1 MGIWLP
7 DENTKLYFKGG
18 RKMKVMGFT
27 RNKSDQGS
35 AVTRIL
41 SRVTLLVVLFLVIVT
56 AIPASAAEETAQ
68 KDGWQ
73 LGADVY
79 MWMPTFG
86 GKTANGDTIEITYDD
101 LLKDLEF
108 TFMGGVEARNG
119 RWHLTTDVIYLKLK
133 QENNGKVTVPV
144 GPGEI
149 DLKVDATVKLQAWVV
164 TPAVGY
170 TFIDTEKV
178 RMEVLAGARYLWLKP
193 ELELDITGPLH
204 SRDKNISDS
213 GDVWDGI
220 IGIRGNVN
228 LDKNWY
234 VPYYIDIGTGDSD
247 LTWQWMA
254 GFGVKVS
261 KVVDVVAAWR
271 YLYWKFDDNEVLH
284 NLYINGPLVGVKF
297 RF

>member
-1 MGIWLP
+1 M
-7 DENTKLYFKGG
+7 DSK
-18 RKMKVMGFT
+18 
-27 RNKSDQGS
+27 
-35 AVTRIL
+35 RIAL
-41 SRVTLLVVLFLVIVT
+41 FIFMFLVAIV
-56 AIPASAAEETAQ
+56 AVPAFAAAEEETAQ

-73 LGADVY
+73 FGANVY

-86 GKTANGDTIEITYDD
+86 GKTASGDSIEINFDD
-101 LLKDLEF
+101 LLKDLQF
-108 TFMGGVEARNG
+108 TFMAGVEARNG
-119 RWHLTTDVIYLKLK
+119 RWHITTDVIYLKLE
-133 QENNGKVTVPV
+133 QDNNRKVTVPD
-144 GPGEI
+144 GT

-164 TPAVGY
+164 TPAIGY
-170 TFIDTEKV
+170 SFLDTEKV

-193 ELELDITGPLH
+193 ELQLDITGPLH

-234 VPYYIDIGTGDSD
+234 VPYYVDLGTGDSTI
-247 LTWQWMA
+247 TWQWMA
-254 GFGVKVS
+254 GFGCKVS

-271 YLYWKFDDNEVLH
+271 YLYWKFDDNKALS
-284 NLYINGPLVGVKF
+284 NLYINGPLVGVKL

>member
-1 MGIWLP
+1 M
-7 DENTKLYFKGG
+7 
-18 RKMKVMGFT
+18 RKK
-27 RNKSDQGS
+27 RKSCTTIKRVQGS
-35 AVTRIL
+35 AVTRML
-41 SRVTLLVVLFLVIVT
+41 SRVTLLVVLFLVIVI
-56 AIPASAAEETAQ
+56 AMPASAAEEKAQ

-73 LGADVY
+73 FGGDFY

-86 GKTANGDTIEITYDD
+86 GKTANEDTIKITFGD
-101 LLKDLEF
+101 LLEDLEF

-119 RWHLTTDVIYLKLK
+119 RWHLTTDVIYMKLK
-133 QENNGKVTVPV
+133 QENIGKVTVPV
-144 GPGEI
+144 GPGEVAF
-149 DLKVDATVKLQAWVV
+149 DVDATVKLQAWVV

-193 ELELDITGPLH
+193 ELDLDVTGPLH
-204 SRDKNISDS
+204 ERDRHISDS

-234 VPYYIDIGTGDSD
+234 IPYYVDIGTGDSD

-254 GFGVKVS
+254 GVGVRVS

-271 YLYWKFDDNEVLH
+271 YLYWKFDDNKVLDK
-284 NLYINGPLVGVKF
+284 LYINGPLVGVKF

>member
-1 MGIWLP
+1 
-7 DENTKLYFKGG
+7 
-18 RKMKVMGFT
+18 MKWMSYTMNKNDQLSVGT
-27 RNKSDQGS
+27 RM
-35 AVTRIL
+35 L
-41 SRVTLLVVLFLVIVT
+41 SRFAFFVFLFLVIVT
-56 AIPASAAEETAQ
+56 AMPAIAAAEEPAQ

-73 LGADVY
+73 FGANIY
-79 MWMPTFG
+79 MWMPTIG
-86 GKTANGDTIEITYDD
+86 GKSTNGDTIEINFDD
-101 LLKDLEF
+101 ILKDLEF
-108 TFMGGVEARNG
+108 FYMGGFEARNG
-119 RWHLTTDVIYLKLK
+119 RWHLTTDVIYMKLK

-144 GPGEI
+144 GPGEVAF
-149 DLKVDATVKLQAWVV
+149 DVDATVKLQAWIV

-193 ELELDITGPLH
+193 ELELDVTGPLH
-204 SRDKNISDS
+204 ERDRHISDS

-220 IGIRGNVN
+220 VGIRGNVN

-234 VPYYIDIGTGDSD
+234 IPYYVDIGTGDSN

-254 GFGVKVS
+254 GFGCKVS

-271 YLYWKFDDNEVLH
+271 YIYWRFDDNKVLSH
-284 NLYINGPLVGVKF
+284 LYINGPLVGVKF

>member
-1 MGIWLP
+1 M
-7 DENTKLYFKGG
+7 
-18 RKMKVMGFT
+18 RKEWMSCT
-27 RNKSDQGS
+27 RIKRVQGS
-35 AVTRIL
+35 AGTRRL
-41 SRVTLLVVLFLVIVT
+41 SGFALFVFLFLMLVT
-56 AIPASAAEETAQ
+56 VMPARAAAEETAQ

-73 LGADVY
+73 FGGNVY

-86 GKTANGDTIEITYDD
+86 GKSASGDTIEITFDD

-108 TFMGGVEARNG
+108 TYMGGVEARNG
-119 RWHLTTDVIYLKLK
+119 RWHITTDVIYMKLE
-133 QENNGKVTVPV
+133 QDNDRKVTVPS
-144 GPGEI
+144 GI
-149 DLKVDATVKLQAWVV
+149 DLKADATVKLQAWVV
-164 TPAVGY
+164 TPTVGY

-193 ELELDITGPLH
+193 ELDLDVTGPLH
-204 SRDKNISDS
+204 ERDRHISDS

-234 VPYYIDIGTGDSD
+234 IPYYVDIGTGDSD

-254 GFGVKVS
+254 GVGVRVS

-271 YLYWKFDDNEVLH
+271 YLYWKFDDNKVIDK
-284 NLYINGPLVGVKF
+284 LYINGPGVGVKF